1 MAKLKAILIIDI
13 LIVAVASGTYLLLQ
27 NQGAFAPRPAEFTL
41 SNLTIDPV
49 EADVDEPISI
59 SANVTNIG
67 DLEGNYTA
75 NLTIND
81 QPRDNQTIL
90 LLGGETSAVEFINT
104 ESTAGNYSV
113 SVGNST
119 GLFRIKPSVSN
130 ITLSKLFVN
139 PKEAWVGDE
148 INVRVS
154 AKNTGTANET
164 LTVKLTIDDVLIN
177 STKIS
182 LDGGENTTVTFTFN
196 ATTEGSH
203 SVVVNNLK
211 STFLIVP
218 VGMHTLT
225 VKSSPAS
232 NVHFTINGA
241 SQTTMYSEAL
251 PEGTYTIVMPNK
263 NPTGQYE
270 FAGWEDYSSSTS
282 RTINLKEATEI
293 TAYYERTA

>member
-1 MAKLKAILIIDI
+1 MHSHSAMAKLKVVLMIDI

-59 SANVTNIG
+59 STNVTNIG

-113 SVGNST
+113 KIGNST

-130 ITLSKLFVN
+130 ITLAKLSIN

-148 INVRVS
+148 INIRVS

-164 LTVKLTIDDVLIN
+164 LTVKLTIDDALIN

-182 LDGGENTTVTFTFN
+182 LDGGENTTVTFMFN

-218 VGMHTLT
+218 TGTHTL
-225 VKSSPAS
+225 KIESSPIS
-232 NVHFTINGA
+232 SLSFTINGA
-241 SQTTMYSEAL
+241 THTTSYSEVL
-251 PEGTYTIVMPNK
+251 PEGTYTIVMPSTA
-263 NPTGQYE
+263 PISQYQ
-270 FAGWEDYSSSTS
+270 FC
-282 RTINLKEATEI
+282 
-293 TAYYERTA
+293 